1 MEKRVGKDAPFSV
14 WKRKVSTCG
23 PLQAFPTGRDLSS
36 TFLFGSLNST
46 WTDIYIYIL
55 LFIWYVDIIVCY
67 TITLLY
73 IFRFQ
78 MSSPMSLCMFHI
90 ITDLA
95 LKFEVQL
102 DGRKNINRL
111 ARDVNVDAK
120 RRRHMISHDVY
131 SFRAGNAQP
140 RALSASRPLRAICWL
155 DDACCI
161 CIYFYDSTYR
171 YILYLLC
178 ITC

>member
-1 MEKRVGKDAPFSV
+1 MIWWKNVLEKTHRSQSEKEKFPPATHSIKPFRPV
-14 WKRKVSTCG
+14 VILVRHFC
-23 PLQAFPTGRDLSS
+23 LDLWIQHE
-36 TFLFGSLNST
+36 L
-46 WTDIYIYIL
+46 IYIYMICRYYYML
-55 LFIWYVDIIVCY
+55 YYYLIIY
-67 TITLLY
+67 
-73 IFRFQ
+73 FQ
-78 MSSPMSLCMFHI
+78 ISDVINSTMSLCMFHI

-131 SFRAGNAQP
+131 SFWAGNAQP
-140 RALSASRPLRAICWL
+140 RALSASRPLRVICWL

-161 CIYFYDSTYR
+161 CRIFLWFY
-171 YILYLLC
+171 I
-178 ITC
+178 